1 MRSAKEP
8 EKAEEERKSAI
19 RTKMEANK
27 KDRIMIQ
34 SRKPKKIN
42 QEYREILE
50 ERKDKSGN
58 EKEKISALL
67 DDERFKDMFTK
78 EKYKVDFEAR
88 EYI

>member
-50 ERKDKSGN
+50 ERKDMECMCIWMEHYMRVSGKMMSR
-58 EKEKISALL
+58 KEL
-67 DDERFKDMFTK
+67 EQN
-78 EKYKVDFEAR
+78 
-88 EYI
+88 

>member
-58 EKEKISALL
+58 EKEKNIS
-67 DDERFKDMFTK
+67 FT
-78 EKYKVDFEAR
+78 
-88 EYI
+88 